1 MAHQN
6 MQFAQDSAMVLQAAG
21 TTNTTTGNG
30 SLFVDLGSGY
40 QEVDVIFDVT
50 AVAVGTGEFIAY
62 SIQGSNDTGF
72 GALVTYRLGTIT
84 FGDTASIG
92 QPVDTCPGTRHVVH
106 VNNVVHPSASVASQQ
121 ETVRYM
127 RISWVRGGAAGSC
140 TAGIF
145 ATYQRR

>member
-6 MQFAQDSAMVLQAAG
+6 MQFLQDSAMVLQAAG
-21 TTNTTTGNG
+21 TTNTTSGNG
-30 SLFVDLGSGY
+30 SLVVDLGSGY
-40 QEVDVIFDVT
+40 QEVEVIFDVT
-50 AVAVGTGEFIAY
+50 AVAVGTGEFITY
-62 SIQGSNDTGF
+62 SIQGSNDTAF

-106 VNNVVHPSASVASQQ
+106 INNVVHPSASVASQQ

>member
-21 TTNTTTGNG
+21 TTNTTSGSG
-30 SLFVDLGSGY
+30 SLVVDLGSGY
-40 QEVDVIFDVT
+40 QQVDVIFDVT
-50 AVAVGTGEFIAY
+50 AVAVGPGEFIAY
-62 SIQGSNDTGF
+62 SIQGASDTAF
-72 GALVTYRLGTIT
+72 TTPYRLGTIT

>member
-6 MQFAQDSAMVLQAAG
+6 MQFLQDSAMVLQAAG
-21 TTNTTTGNG
+21 TTNTTTGSG
-30 SLFVDLGSGY
+30 SLVVDLGSGY
-40 QEVDVIFDVT
+40 QEVDVIFDVS

-62 SIQGSNDTGF
+62 SIQGSNDTAF
-72 GALVTYRLGTIT
+72 ATAYRLGTIT
-84 FGDTASIG
+84 FGDMASIG

-145 ATYQRR
+145 ATYLRR

>member
-30 SLFVDLGSGY
+30 SLFADLGSGY
-40 QEVDVIFDVT
+40 QEVDVIFDVS
-50 AVAVGTGEFIAY
+50 AVNVGTGEFIAY
-62 SIQGSNDTGF
+62 SIQGSNDTAF
-72 GALVTYRLGTIT
+72 GASVTYRLGTIT

-106 VNNVVHPSASVASQQ
+106 VNNVVHPSATVASQQ

-127 RISWVRGGAAGSC
+127 RISWVRGGATGSC

>member
-6 MQFAQDSAMVLQAAG
+6 MQFLQDSAMVLQAAG
-21 TTNTTTGNG
+21 TTNTTSGSG
-30 SLFVDLGSGY
+30 SLVVDLGSGY
-40 QEVDVIFDVT
+40 QEVDVIFDVS
-50 AVAVGTGEFIAY
+50 AVAVGTGEFITY
-62 SIQGSNDTGF
+62 NIQGASDAAFTT
-72 GALVTYRLGTIT
+72 AYRLGTIQ
-84 FGDTASIG
+84 FGDVASIG

-121 ETVRYM
+121 ETVRFM
-127 RISWVRGGAAGSC
+127 RINWVRGSTGSV

>member
-30 SLFVDLGSGY
+30 SLVVDLGSGY
-40 QEVDVIFDVT
+40 QEVDVIFDVS
-50 AVAVGTGEFIAY
+50 AVAVGTGEFMTY
-62 SIQGSNDTGF
+62 SIQGASDTAF
-72 GALVTYRLGTIT
+72 TTAYRLGTIQ

-106 VNNVVHPSASVASQQ
+106 VNNVVHPSATVASQQ